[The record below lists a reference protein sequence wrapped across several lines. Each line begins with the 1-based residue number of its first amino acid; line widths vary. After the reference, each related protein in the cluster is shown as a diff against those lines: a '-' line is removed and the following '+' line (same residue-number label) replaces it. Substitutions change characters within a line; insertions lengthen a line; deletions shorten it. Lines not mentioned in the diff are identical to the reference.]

1 MSPTTIIPTAP
12 ATSIPTA
19 SPTTRVPTA
28 CSALVRKV
36 RVQLLGV
43 EILNLREVK
52 VFDQN
57 GVNVALNKAATQSST
72 YIGYDA
78 NWDAANAVD
87 GDTAIA
93 NAYSMSSTLRELG
106 KYLSSLNKLMLIS
119 FNALTFLH
127 CSHRR
132 LVGSRSGR
140 GRGRQESDSV
150 QSV

>member
-1 MSPTTIIPTAP
+1 
-12 ATSIPTA
+12 
-19 SPTTRVPTA
+19 
-28 CSALVRKV
+28 LVRKV

-57 GVNVALNKAATQSST
+57 GVVNVALNKAATQSST

-93 NAYSMSSTLRELG
+93 SAYSMSATLRELG

-127 CSHRR
+127 CLHRR